1 MLKTIRKVHLYL
13 GIIFAPLVIFLA
25 FSGALQTFELHDP
38 PKDSFFK
45 AHGWIMTLAQIHK
58 NQRTEGPPS
67 KRHSVTLRWFFVI
80 ASTGLM
86 VTSALGIYMAFKY
99 SRKHA
104 LVYLSLALGI
114 GLPILFLYL

>member
-1 MLKTIRKVHLYL
+1 MVKRIGKGHLYRGPVSAL
-13 GIIFAPLVIFLA
+13 FLIFLA

-45 AHGWIMTLAQIHK
+45 PHGWIMTLAQVHK

-67 KRHSVTLRWFFVI
+67 QRHSVPLRWFFVI

-86 VTSALGIYMAFKY
+86 ISSLLGIYMAFKY
-99 SRKHA
+99 SKKHA

-114 GLPILFLYL
+114 VLPILFLC

>member
-13 GIIFAPLVIFLA
+13 GTIFAPLVIFLA

-38 PKDSFFK
+38 PQDSFFK
-45 AHGWIMTLAQIHK
+45 SHGWIMTLAQIHK

-67 KRHSVTLRWFFVI
+67 KRHSLTLRWFFVI

-86 VTSALGIYMAFKY
+86 VTSSLGIYMAFKY
-99 SRKHA
+99 SKKHA

>member
-1 MLKTIRKVHLYL
+1 MLRTIRKVHLYL

-38 PKDSFFK
+38 PKDSYFK
-45 AHGWIMTLAQIHK
+45 PHGWIMTLAQIHK

-67 KRHSVTLRWFFVI
+67 KRHSITLRWFFVI

-86 VTSALGIYMAFKY
+86 ITSLLGIYMAFKY
-99 SRKHA
+99 SKKHT

>member
-1 MLKTIRKVHLYL
+1 MLKTIRKAHLYL
-13 GIIFAPLVIFLA
+13 GTVFAPLMIFLA

-45 AHGWIMTLAQIHK
+45 PHAWIMTLAQVHK

-86 VTSALGIYMAFKY
+86 ITSVLGIYMAFKY
-99 SRKHA
+99 SKRHA

>member
-1 MLKTIRKVHLYL
+1 MLKTIRKAHLYL
-13 GIIFAPLVIFLA
+13 GAIFAPLVIFLA

-45 AHGWIMTLAQIHK
+45 SHGWIMTLAQIHK

-99 SRKHA
+99 SKKHA